1 MPNYVV
7 IPAVGIPIL
16 FLLLVVA
23 LVYFRRR
30 KPRITPEDLRDI
42 FKKK

>member
-1 MPNYVV
+1 M

-23 LVYFRRR
+23 LIYFRRR
-30 KPRITPEDLRDI
+30 KPKITPDDLRELL
-42 FKKK
+42 KRK